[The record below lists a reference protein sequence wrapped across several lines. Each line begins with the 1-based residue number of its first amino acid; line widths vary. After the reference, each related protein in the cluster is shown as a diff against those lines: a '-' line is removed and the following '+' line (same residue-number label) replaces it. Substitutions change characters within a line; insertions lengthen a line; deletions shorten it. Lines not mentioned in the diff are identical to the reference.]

1 MIATNPDIVRCP
13 YDVGDVLITSSA
25 TQPSIRW
32 PGTSWAQIKD
42 VFPLAAGDT
51 YSAGSTGG
59 EAEHTLTQAEL
70 PKIVGKFERPPIQ
83 YSEES
88 SSNEL
93 FYGNSELGPTIT
105 QKVDNPSGGN
115 PHNNMPPYRAFYMWR
130 RTA

>member
-1 MIATNPDIVRCP
+1 MIVQNMATICP
-13 YDVGDVLITSSA
+13 YRVGDYLQTESPTHPATS
-25 TQPSIRW
+25 W